1 MKNNYQTSKER
12 MLLSLYYDYDK
23 DFRKMSLLGLSL
35 LLISAF
41 SISTALP
48 PMLDYYSPTY
58 NASQVEL
65 LVSVPSFSVVAM
77 LLLNPFVDKWL
88 NDRQLIM
95 TGLILLSSAG
105 IFPFFVQWYP
115 LVLLSRLVF
124 GMGIGFINAK
134 AISIISQRYQ
144 GKERIQMLG
153 IRGSV
158 ELIGGASCSLLVGQL
173 LKIHW
178 TLAFLIYG
186 FGFIILAMYLLF
198 VPPMEQI
205 EKKEIQK
212 SKQGLNK
219 KDFAM
224 ILGMALLSGFVICI
238 NSSIS
243 LRVPLFQV
251 DGKTIVGGES
261 ALVLSLE
268 QGIGIAAGLSFASLL
283 AHIKNR
289 LLPMALLCLSI
300 CLFGIALANNLLT
313 LILSSVGVGFFYSI
327 ILTFIFHRLSE
338 CIARNLL
345 NKATAYVLLGCN
357 LGSAVSPYVLKLL
370 ALVSSSFSWIFL
382 AYAIVSFLFFLGFLL
397 NSRMV
402 KKA

>member
-1 MKNNYQTSKER
+1 MTKILEKI
-12 MLLSLYYDYDK
+12 
-23 DFRKMSLLGLSL
+23 SLLGLSL

-105 IFPFFVQWYP
+105 IFPFFVQLYP
-115 LVLLSRLVF
+115 LVLLSRLIF
-124 GMGIGFINAK
+124 GMGIGLINAK

-144 GKERIQMLG
+144 GKERVQMLG

-198 VPPMEQI
+198 VPPMEQT
-205 EKKEIQK
+205 EKKEAQK
-212 SKQGLNK
+212 SKQGLDK
-219 KDFAM
+219 KDLAM
-224 ILGMALLSGFVICI
+224 ILGMALLAGFVICI

-243 LRVPLFQV
+243 LRVPLFQI
-251 DGKTIVGGES
+251 DGKTIASGQS

-268 QGIGIAAGLSFASLL
+268 QGIGIVAGLSFASLIG
-283 AHIKNR
+283 HIKHR
-289 LLPMALLCLSI
+289 LLPMALFCLST
-300 CLFGIALANNLLT
+300 CLLGISLANNLLI
-313 LILSSVGVGFFYSI
+313 LILFSVGVGFFYNIVLTI
-327 ILTFIFHRLSE
+327 IFNRLSE
-338 CIARNLL
+338 RVTRNLL

-370 ALVSSSFSWIFL
+370 ALVSPSFSWIFL
-382 AYAIVSFLFFLGFLL
+382 AYAVVSFLLFLGFLL
-397 NSRMV
+397 NSKMV

>member
-1 MKNNYQTSKER
+1 MTKILE
-12 MLLSLYYDYDK
+12 
-23 DFRKMSLLGLSL
+23 KMSLLGLSL

-48 PMLDYYSPTY
+48 PMLDYYGPTY
-58 NASQVEL
+58 TASQVEL

-77 LLLNPFVDKWL
+77 LLLNPFVDRWL

-105 IFPFFVQWYP
+105 IFPFFVQLYP

-124 GMGIGFINAK
+124 GMGIGLINAK

-144 GKERIQMLG
+144 GKERVQMLG
-153 IRGSV
+153 VRGSM

-198 VPPMEQI
+198 VPPMEQA
-205 EKKEIQK
+205 EKKETQK
-212 SKQGLNK
+212 SKQGLDQ
-219 KDFAM
+219 KDLAM
-224 ILGMALLSGFVICI
+224 ILGMALLAGFVICI

-243 LRVPLFQV
+243 LRVPLFQI
-251 DGKTIVGGES
+251 DGKTIASGQS

-268 QGIGIAAGLSFASLL
+268 QGIGIVAGLSFASLIG
-283 AHIKNR
+283 HIKHR
-289 LLPMALLCLSI
+289 LLPMALFCLSI
-300 CLFGIALANNLLT
+300 CLLGISLANNLLI
-313 LILSSVGVGFFYSI
+313 LILSSVGVGFFYNIVLTI
-327 ILTFIFHRLSE
+327 IFNRLSE
-338 CIARNLL
+338 RIARNLL

-357 LGSAVSPYVLKLL
+357 LGSAISPYVLKVL
-370 ALVSSSFSWIFL
+370 ALVSPSFSWIFL
-382 AYAIVSFLFFLGFLL
+382 AYALVSFLLFLGFLL
-397 NSRMV
+397 NSKMV

>member
-1 MKNNYQTSKER
+1 MIMTKILE
-12 MLLSLYYDYDK
+12 
-23 DFRKMSLLGLSL
+23 KMSLLGLSL

-345 NKATAYVLLGCN
+345 NKATAYVLLGCS

>member
-1 MKNNYQTSKER
+1 MIMTKILE
-12 MLLSLYYDYDK
+12 
-23 DFRKMSLLGLSL
+23 KMSLLGLSL

-95 TGLILLSSAG
+95 TGLILLCSAG

-382 AYAIVSFLFFLGFLL
+382 AYAIVSFLLFLGFLL

>member
-1 MKNNYQTSKER
+1 MIMTKILE
-12 MLLSLYYDYDK
+12 
-23 DFRKMSLLGLSL
+23 KMSLLGLSL

-370 ALVSSSFSWIFL
+370 ALVSPSFSWIFL
-382 AYAIVSFLFFLGFLL
+382 AYAIVSFLLFLGFFL
-397 NSRMV
+397 NAKMA
-402 KKA
+402 KKV

>member
-1 MKNNYQTSKER
+1 MIMTKILE
-12 MLLSLYYDYDK
+12 
-23 DFRKMSLLGLSL
+23 KMSLLGLSL

-198 VPPMEQI
+198 VPPMEQK

-382 AYAIVSFLFFLGFLL
+382 AYAIVRFIIFLGFLL

>member
-1 MKNNYQTSKER
+1 MIMTKILE
-12 MLLSLYYDYDK
+12 
-23 DFRKMSLLGLSL
+23 KMSLLGLSL

-338 CIARNLL
+338 CIVRNLL

-382 AYAIVSFLFFLGFLL
+382 AYAIVSFLLFLGFLL

>member
-1 MKNNYQTSKER
+1 MTKILEKI
-12 MLLSLYYDYDK
+12 
-23 DFRKMSLLGLSL
+23 SLLGLSL

-48 PMLDYYSPTY
+48 PMLDYYGPTY
-58 NASQVEL
+58 TASQVEL

-77 LLLNPFVDKWL
+77 LLLNPFVDRWL

-105 IFPFFVQWYP
+105 IFPFFVQLYP

-124 GMGIGFINAK
+124 GMGIGLINAK

-144 GKERIQMLG
+144 GKERVQMLG
-153 IRGSV
+153 VRGSM

-198 VPPMEQI
+198 VPPMEQA
-205 EKKEIQK
+205 EKKETQK
-212 SKQGLNK
+212 SKQGLDQ
-219 KDFAM
+219 KDLAM
-224 ILGMALLSGFVICI
+224 ILGMALLAGFVICI

-243 LRVPLFQV
+243 LRVPLFQI
-251 DGKTIVGGES
+251 DGKTIASGQS

-268 QGIGIAAGLSFASLL
+268 QGIGIVAGLSFASLIG
-283 AHIKNR
+283 HIKHR
-289 LLPMALLCLSI
+289 LLPMALFCLSI
-300 CLFGIALANNLLT
+300 CLLGISLANNLLI
-313 LILSSVGVGFFYSI
+313 LILSSVGVGFFYNIVLTI
-327 ILTFIFHRLSE
+327 IFNRLSE
-338 CIARNLL
+338 RIARNLL

-357 LGSAVSPYVLKLL
+357 LGSAISPYVLKVL
-370 ALVSSSFSWIFL
+370 ALVSPSFSWIFL
-382 AYAIVSFLFFLGFLL
+382 AYALVSFLLFLGFLL
-397 NSRMV
+397 NSKMV

>member
-1 MKNNYQTSKER
+1 MIMTKILE
-12 MLLSLYYDYDK
+12 
-23 DFRKMSLLGLSL
+23 KMSLLGLSL

-198 VPPMEQI
+198 VPPMEQV
-205 EKKEIQK
+205 EKEEVQK

-224 ILGMALLSGFVICI
+224 ILGMALLAGFVICI

-382 AYAIVSFLFFLGFLL
+382 AYAIVSFFTFLRISSEFKSG
-397 NSRMV
+397 
-402 KKA
+402 

>member
-1 MKNNYQTSKER
+1 MIMTKILE
-12 MLLSLYYDYDK
+12 
-23 DFRKMSLLGLSL
+23 KMSLLGLSL

-58 NASQVEL
+58 TASQVEL
-65 LVSVPSFSVVAM
+65 LVSVPSFSVVA
-77 LLLNPFVDKWL
+77 KWL

-105 IFPFFVQWYP
+105 IFPFFVQLYP
-115 LVLLSRLVF
+115 LVLLSRLIF
-124 GMGIGFINAK
+124 GMGIGLINAK

-144 GKERIQMLG
+144 GKERVQMLG

-178 TLAFLIYG
+178 TLAFFIYG

-198 VPPMEQI
+198 VPPMEQT
-205 EKKEIQK
+205 EKKEAQK
-212 SKQGLNK
+212 SKQGLDK
-219 KDFAM
+219 KDLAM
-224 ILGMALLSGFVICI
+224 ILGMALLAGFVICI

-243 LRVPLFQV
+243 LRVPLFQI
-251 DGKTIVGGES
+251 DGKTIASGQS

-268 QGIGIAAGLSFASLL
+268 QGIGIVAGLSFASLIG
-283 AHIKNR
+283 HIKHR
-289 LLPMALLCLSI
+289 LLPMALFCLST
-300 CLFGIALANNLLT
+300 CLLGISLANNLLI
-313 LILSSVGVGFFYSI
+313 LILFSVGVGFFYNIVLTI
-327 ILTFIFHRLSE
+327 IFNRLSE
-338 CIARNLL
+338 RVTRNLL

-370 ALVSSSFSWIFL
+370 ALVSPSFSWIFL
-382 AYAIVSFLFFLGFLL
+382 AYAVVSFLLFLGFLL
-397 NSRMV
+397 NSKMV

>member
-1 MKNNYQTSKER
+1 MIMTKILE
-12 MLLSLYYDYDK
+12 
-23 DFRKMSLLGLSL
+23 KMSLLGLSL

-327 ILTFIFHRLSE
+327 IFHRLSE

-382 AYAIVSFLFFLGFLL
+382 AYAIVSFLLFLGFLL

-402 KKA
+402 KKP

>member
-1 MKNNYQTSKER
+1 MIMTKILE
-12 MLLSLYYDYDK
+12 
-23 DFRKMSLLGLSL
+23 KMSLLGLSL

-327 ILTFIFHRLSE
+327 ILTSICHRLSE

-382 AYAIVSFLFFLGFLL
+382 AYAIVSFLLFLGFLL

>member
-1 MKNNYQTSKER
+1 MIMTKILE
-12 MLLSLYYDYDK
+12 
-23 DFRKMSLLGLSL
+23 KMSLLGLSL

-198 VPPMEQI
+198 VPPMEQV
-205 EKKEIQK
+205 EKEEVQK

-382 AYAIVSFLFFLGFLL
+382 AYAIVSFLLFLGFLL

>member
-1 MKNNYQTSKER
+1 MIMTKILE
-12 MLLSLYYDYDK
+12 
-23 DFRKMSLLGLSL
+23 KMSLLGLSL

-58 NASQVEL
+58 NASQVEI

-158 ELIGGASCSLLVGQL
+158 GLIGGASCSLLVGQL

-382 AYAIVSFLFFLGFLL
+382 AYAIVSFLLFLGFLL

>member
-1 MKNNYQTSKER
+1 MIMTKILE
-12 MLLSLYYDYDK
+12 
-23 DFRKMSLLGLSL
+23 KMSLLGLSL

-77 LLLNPFVDKWL
+77 LLLNPFVDKWF

-124 GMGIGFINAK
+124 GMGIGCINAK

-382 AYAIVSFLFFLGFLL
+382 AYAIVSFLLFLGFLL

-402 KKA
+402 KKP